1 MNPRDREAGNAAVE
15 LAPVA
20 LVLIMFLALAVT
32 AGRVIIARNA
42 IADAAREAARQA
54 SIARTPAQAQAG
66 ALASAQAVLAADHLD
81 CTPQVRVGTAGFAV
95 PPGAPAQVTVQV
107 TCDVRLS
114 GLTLIPGIP
123 GSRQLSATF
132 TSPLDIYR
140 ARGLGFSNSEG
151 SSGANPSA
159 GGA

>member
-32 AGRVIIARNA
+32 AGRIIIARNA

-54 SIARTPAQAQAG
+54 SIARTPAQAQAD
-66 ALASAQAVLAADHLD
+66 ALSSAQSVLAADHLD
-81 CTPQVRVGTAGFAV
+81 CTPQVTVRHGRVRHPARRTGPGHRPGDLRRTA
-95 PPGAPAQVTVQV
+95 
-107 TCDVRLS
+107 VR
-114 GLTLIPGIP
+114 PDP
-123 GSRQLSATF
+123 DPRHPRQRPLSATF

-140 ARGLGFSNSEG
+140 AR
-151 SSGANPSA
+151 
-159 GGA
+159 

>member
-54 SIARTPAQAQAG
+54 SIARTPAQAQAT
-66 ALASAQAVLAADHLD
+66 ALASAQSVLAADHLD

-123 GSRQLSATF
+123 GSRQLSTTF

-140 ARGLGFSNSEG
+140 AR
-151 SSGANPSA
+151 
-159 GGA
+159 

>member
-1 MNPRDREAGNAAVE
+1 MTPDASAY
-15 LAPVA
+15 APS
-20 LVLIMFLALAVT
+20 T
-32 AGRVIIARNA
+32 ASTNTSAPTRKNSPNA

-54 SIARTPAQAQAG
+54 SIARTPAQAQAD
-66 ALASAQAVLAADHLD
+66 ALSSAQSVLAADHLD
-81 CTPQVRVGTAGFAV
+81 CTPQVTVDTAGFAI
-95 PPGAPAQVTVQV
+95 PPGEPAQVTVQV

-123 GSRQLSATF
+123 GSRPLTATF

>member
-1 MNPRDREAGNAAVE
+1 MNPRDRQAGNAVVE

-20 LVLIMFLALAVT
+20 LVLIIFLVLAIT

-54 SIARTPAQAQAG
+54 SIARSPAQAQAG
-66 ALASAQAVLAADHLD
+66 ALASARSVLASDHLD
-81 CTPQVRVGTAGFAV
+81 CSPQVTVNTAGFTI
-95 PPGAPAQVTVQV
+95 PPGTPAQVTVQV

-123 GSRQLSATF
+123 GSRPLTAAF
-132 TSPLDIYR
+132 TSPLDLYR
-140 ARGLGFSNSEG
+140 AR
-151 SSGANPSA
+151 
-159 GGA
+159 